1 MKKILSLSLKH
12 PVPKIR
18 PPLHDN
24 LQEEFYDFEAPKPPG
39 IRNYANS
46 CFANAVLQCTMNN
59 SIFTGLIEEILDK
72 HHNSGCTM
80 CQGMNL
86 CVAGVLDQVSTLY
99 KYGDAGIRTANVL
112 NLEPCLRGMSYEND
126 RLIVLIN

>member
-1 MKKILSLSLKH
+1 
-12 PVPKIR
+12 
-18 PPLHDN
+18 
-24 LQEEFYDFEAPKPPG
+24 
-39 IRNYANS
+39 
-46 CFANAVLQCTMNN
+46 
-59 SIFTGLIEEILDK
+59 
-72 HHNSGCTM
+72 M